1 MRRLLLALIA
11 CAAWPLRAQMDMQ
24 HSMKMNEGP
33 LGIPESR
40 MGSGTSW
47 LPDASPMHATHM
59 VLGDWTLML
68 HGRGFAQ
75 YDWQG
80 GPRGSKQLG
89 FVNWAMAAASR
100 PVGGGRLEFRGMLS
114 AEPWTIGSRRSE
126 EHTSE
131 LQSHGLISY
140 AVF

>member
-1 MRRLLLALIA
+1 
-11 CAAWPLRAQMDMQ
+11 Q

-47 LPDASPMHATHM
+47 LPDASPMHAAHM

-68 HGRGFAQ
+68 HGKGFAQ

-80 GPRGSKQLG
+80 GPRGSHQLG

-100 PVGGGRLEFRGMLS
+100 PLGGGGTGRLS
-114 AEPWTIGSRRSE
+114 APALRRRRSARPDLPSLAGR
-126 EHTSE
+126 HA
-131 LQSHGLISY
+131 HHVRGGDGGGVH
-140 AVF
+140 ARGKA